1 MKISRKPLEIFCGTG
16 GVGKTTLATSRALYL
31 AEQNLRVLLIT
42 IDPSKRL
49 KQVLGLDEN
58 KSGYV
63 ETVNVQFS
71 DKPVTLDAMLMSPEE
86 TIGRMAKEAGHPD
99 ANQNRII
106 KILTKP
112 YGGMN
117 EILAIVEVQH
127 QLQLNKYDTIILD
140 TPPGSHFID
149 FLEAINRIQSFFDKS
164 FIEIFKF
171 LGKKMHLKEHQ
182 SLNIFSMVV
191 SSGVK
196 KLLHYLELVTGKT
209 FIDEFID
216 AVSAVYSM
224 RTPFLKGIAL
234 QSQIKER
241 ELTNWFLVTAVDHE
255 KLSEAKEIQT
265 QALHF
270 FHEDS
275 FIILNRCTQKYWS
288 MVEKEQLT
296 PLVEQVKNSILTRE
310 NSLKD
315 KARVDFKNLV
325 EFSEILTLSPQE
337 QIKQLI
343 QEWAAL

>member
-1 MKISRKPLEIFCGTG
+1 MKISFKPLEIFCGTG
-16 GVGKTTLATSRALYL
+16 GVGKTTLATSRALFL

-49 KQVLGLDEN
+49 KQVLGLDEE
-58 KSGYV
+58 KSGII
-63 ETVNVQFS
+63 ETVSVAFTGKS
-71 DKPVTLDAMLMSPEE
+71 LTLDAMLMSPEK
-86 TIGRMAKEAGHPD
+86 TISRMAAEAGHPE

-106 KILTKP
+106 KILTRP

-127 QLQLNKYDTIILD
+127 QLTLKKYDTIVLD

-164 FIEIFKF
+164 FVEIFKF
-171 LGKKMHLKEHQ
+171 LGKKISTKENQ

-196 KLLHYLELVTGKT
+196 KLLHYLEVVTGKT

-216 AVSAVYSM
+216 AISAVYSM
-224 RTPFLKGIAL
+224 RAPFLEGIAL
-234 QSQIKER
+234 QNQIKHR
-241 ELTNWFLVTAVDHE
+241 DLTNWFLVTAVDHE
-255 KLSEAKEIQT
+255 KLSEAKEIQS

-275 FIILNRCTQKYWS
+275 YILLNRCTQKYWS
-288 MVEKEQLT
+288 QSEAPLT
-296 PLVEQVKNSILTRE
+296 PLVEQVKQSILTRE
-310 NSLKD
+310 NSLKN
-315 KARVDFKNLV
+315 KAKTDFKNLI
-325 EFSEILTLSPQE
+325 EFSEILSLSPQE
-337 QIKQLI
+337 QIKQLMS
-343 QEWAAL
+343 EWAQT

>member
-1 MKISRKPLEIFCGTG
+1 MKIARKPLEIFCGTG
-16 GVGKTTLATSRALYL
+16 GVGKTTLATSRALHL
-31 AEQNLRVLLIT
+31 AEQGSKVLLIT

-58 KSGYV
+58 KSGQV
-63 ETVNVQFS
+63 ESVTVSFS
-71 DKPVTLDAMLMSPEE
+71 GKNINLDAMLMSPEA
-86 TIGRMAKEAGHPD
+86 TISRMAREAEHPE
-99 ANQNRII
+99 ATQNRII

-117 EILAIVEVQH
+117 EILAIVEVHH
-127 QLQLNKYDTIILD
+127 QLELKKYDTIILD

-149 FLEAINRIQSFFDKS
+149 FLEAINRIHSFFDKS
-164 FIEIFKF
+164 FVEIFKF
-171 LGKKMHLKEHQ
+171 LGKKLNTKEHQ

-196 KLLHYLELVTGKT
+196 KLMHYLEVVTGKT

-216 AVSAVYSM
+216 AISAVYSM
-224 RTPFLKGIAL
+224 RTPFLNGIAL
-234 QSQIKER
+234 QAQIKQR
-241 ELTNWFLVTAVDHE
+241 DLTNWFLVTAVDHE
-255 KLSEAKEIQT
+255 KLSEAKEIQG
-265 QALHF
+265 QALNF

-275 FIILNRCTQKYWS
+275 YIILNRCTQKYWNE
-288 MVEKEQLT
+288 VEKDLT

-315 KARVDFKNLV
+315 KAKTDFKNLV

-343 QEWAAL
+343 QEWAIL